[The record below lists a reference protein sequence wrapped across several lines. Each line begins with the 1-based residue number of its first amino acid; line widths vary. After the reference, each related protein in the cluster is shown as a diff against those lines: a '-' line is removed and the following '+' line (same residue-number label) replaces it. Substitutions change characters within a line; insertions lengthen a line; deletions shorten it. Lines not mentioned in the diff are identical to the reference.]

1 MQSETSLTDKTMDL
15 QVEKAD
21 RASGYL
27 DGGKHGDIVEG
38 RSCGI
43 STSGRMTETFTLHGR
58 D

>member
-38 RSCGI
+38 DYHL
-43 STSGRMTETFTLHGR
+43 MTRKILWNLDIR
-58 D
+58 